1 MNGNVYTGHIAAAG
15 TRHLVSLVSATAV
28 IVTVCTVTA
37 CTPQAGTASPEIS
50 STSISSPASF
60 VVDVT
65 PSSTGPSLSP
75 APPPRSPEEIAIR
88 WLIAYR
94 SAQWTDAG
102 PGDWIDRVRPY
113 VTATQHRRDAA
124 TRHGSRG
131 ADWPPFVAAQ
141 CRTRVF
147 DVAGVVPPEA
157 PNTKT
162 TRYVQATGTVRTT
175 CNTRT
180 PIAPTEDVEVTL
192 ALTKTRDGWRVAG
205 RIY

>member
-1 MNGNVYTGHIAAAG
+1 MSAMSGHEYTRHIAATVR
-15 TRHLVSLVSATAV
+15 TRHLISLVSATAV
-28 IVTVCTVTA
+28 LATA
-37 CTPQAGTASPEIS
+37 CTPQGGSASPETS
-50 STSISSPASF
+50 STSTSSPAPS
-60 VVDVT
+60 VEDVT
-65 PSSTGPSLSP
+65 PSSTDPSSSP
-75 APPPRSPEEIAIR
+75 APSPQSPEEIAIR

-94 SAQWTDAG
+94 TAQWTDSG

-113 VTATQHRRDAA
+113 VTTTQHRRDVTA
-124 TRHGSRG
+124 RHGSRG

-141 CRTRVF
+141 CRTHVS
-147 DVAGVVPPEA
+147 DVGGVVPPEA
-157 PNTKT
+157 PNTHT

-192 ALTKTRDGWRVAG
+192 ALTKTRDGWRVAE